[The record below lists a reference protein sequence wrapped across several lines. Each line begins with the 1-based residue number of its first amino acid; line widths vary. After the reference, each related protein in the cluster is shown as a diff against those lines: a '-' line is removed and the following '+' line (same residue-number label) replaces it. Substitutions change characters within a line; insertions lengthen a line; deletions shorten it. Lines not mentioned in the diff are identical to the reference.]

1 MTFSFDDNPNKQN
14 YYRLK
19 VFSSCAKSWENEYGY
34 LEEYRYRQNS
44 WFLSN
49 DPSFPGGIP
58 FEGYTF
64 EGNSVIFT
72 DALFNGQKKTI
83 TLDVES
89 DFDYAYCDT
98 VIIRFSTFSDG
109 TYSYYNSLGE
119 HSDKGELGLFGG
131 EVIPVYSNV
140 ENGLGILM
148 STNEQQIYLK
158 P

>member
-1 MTFSFDDNPNKQN
+1 M
-14 YYRLK
+14 
-19 VFSSCAKSWENEYGY
+19 V
-34 LEEYRYRQNS
+34 
-44 WFLSN
+44 
-49 DPSFPGGIP
+49 
-58 FEGYTF
+58 
-64 EGNSVIFT
+64 
-72 DALFNGQKKTI
+72 
-83 TLDVES
+83 
-89 DFDYAYCDT
+89 
-98 VIIRFSTFSDG
+98 RFSTFSDG